1 LTNPASL
8 RIAIVHDWLTVYAG
22 AERVLEQMLLCYPQA
37 KLFSVVDFLPKDQRA
52 FLQGKPIATTFIQKL
67 PFAKTQYR
75 NYLPLMPLAIEQL
88 DLSAYDVILSSSHAV
103 AKGVLTGPDQVHI
116 CMCYSPIR
124 YAWDL
129 QHQYLQES
137 GLNHG
142 LKGWVAKYILHKL
155 RIWDLRTAHGV
166 DQFIAISHF
175 VARRIQKVYRRDSV
189 VIYPPVAIDDFEL
202 AENKEDFYLTASRL
216 VPYKKV
222 ELIVRSFANMPNKR
236 LIVIGDGPDFDKI
249 AKMATPN
256 VSMMGYQSH
265 AVLRSHLQKAR
276 AFIFAAE
283 EDFGIAPLEAQACGT
298 PVIAYGKGGALET
311 ICGSHDQRPRT
322 GVFFQEQTVTSLC
335 DAIERF
341 EGLSPPISTQACRS
355 QAEQFSPARF
365 REQLI
370 ACVDGAVNSF
380 MGFK

>member
-1 LTNPASL
+1 
-8 RIAIVHDWLTVYAG
+8 
-22 AERVLEQMLLCYPQA
+22 MLLCYPQA
-37 KLFSVVDFLPKDQRA
+37 DIFSVVDFLPKDQRV
-52 FLQGKPIATTFIQKL
+52 FLLGKPVKTTFIQQL
-67 PFAKTQYR
+67 PFAKTRYR
-75 NYLPLMPLAIEQL
+75 NYLPFMPLAIEQL

-166 DQFIAISHF
+166 DQFIAISRF
-175 VARRIQKVYRRDSV
+175 VARRIQKVYRRESV

-202 AENKEDFYLTASRL
+202 AEKKEDFYLTASRL

-222 ELIVRSFANMPNKR
+222 ELIVRSFASMPSKR

-249 AKMATPN
+249 AKIATPN
-256 VSMMGYQSH
+256 VSMMGFQSH
-265 AVLRSHLQKAR
+265 AVLCSHLQKAK

-311 ICGSHDQRPRT
+311 ICGGADQSGRT
-322 GVFFQEQTVTSLC
+322 GIFFQEQTVASLC

-341 EGLSPPISTQACRS
+341 EQLIPPISPQDCRS

-365 REQLI
+365 RGQLL
-370 ACVDGAVNSF
+370 ACVENAVKRFEDSQ
-380 MGFK
+380 

>member
-1 LTNPASL
+1 MPNFASL

-37 KLFSVVDFLPKDQRA
+37 DIFSVVDFLPKDQRV
-52 FLQGKPIATTFIQKL
+52 FLLGKPVKTTFIQQL
-67 PFAKTQYR
+67 PFAKTRYR
-75 NYLPLMPLAIEQL
+75 NYLPFMPLAIEQL

-166 DQFIAISHF
+166 DQFIAISRF
-175 VARRIQKVYRRDSV
+175 VARRIQKVYRRESV

-202 AENKEDFYLTASRL
+202 AEKKEDFYLTASRL

-222 ELIVRSFANMPNKR
+222 ELIVRSFASMPSKR

-249 AKMATPN
+249 AKIATPN
-256 VSMMGYQSH
+256 VSMMGFQSH
-265 AVLRSHLQKAR
+265 AVLCSHLQKAK

-311 ICGSHDQRPRT
+311 ICGGADQSGRT
-322 GVFFQEQTVTSLC
+322 GIFFQEQTVASLC

-341 EGLSPPISTQACRS
+341 EQLIPPISPQDCRS

-365 REQLI
+365 RGQLL
-370 ACVDGAVNSF
+370 ACVENAVKRFEDSQ
-380 MGFK
+380 